1 MGTMVA
7 QKFSELGEKER
18 EQYNEGLKRK
28 GYERFF
34 GHCRYYYIRRRNQ
47 LAKEKMQFAEGKKV
61 LEIGST
67 SWKGW
72 LENNFIIPSS
82 LTCINISEVELQR
95 GIDSAIDSKSNPQ
108 FIQMDAHD
116 LKFEDETFDMV
127 FGAAILHHLNIVP
140 ALDEI
145 CRVLKPNG
153 KILFTEPLDMNPVG
167 KLVRALTKKARTE
180 DEQPLRICD
189 LAELKKRFHIRFF
202 YEEFLSVPFGVVSG
216 ILFKDGSNVLMKFA
230 FNMDQFL
237 DRNFNWERNYF
248 RHVLIDG
255 TRK

>member
-1 MGTMVA
+1 MGIVVQ
-7 QKFSELGEKER
+7 QKFSKLGEKER
-18 EQYNEGLKRK
+18 EQYNEGLKRE
-28 GYERFF
+28 GYGNFF
-34 GHCRYYYIRRRNQ
+34 NHCRYYYIRRRTE
-47 LAKEKMQFAEGKKV
+47 LIKEKMQFAEGKKI
-61 LEIGST
+61 LEIGSA

-72 LENNFIIPSS
+72 LENNSTIPSS
-82 LTCINISEVELQR
+82 LTCINISEVELHR
-95 GIDSAIDSKSNPQ
+95 GIDSAIDSKTNPQ
-108 FIQMDAHD
+108 FLQMDAHD

-127 FGAAILHHLNIVP
+127 FGAAILHHLNMVP

-153 KILFTEPLDMNPVG
+153 KILFAEPLDMNPVG
-167 KLVRALTKKARTE
+167 KFVRALTKKARTE

-216 ILFKDGSNVLMKFA
+216 MLFKDGSNALMKFA

-237 DRNFNWERNYF
+237 DRNFESLRNLF